1 MKKLHLNNRAKWSKS
16 IIFSLVFLVLGFMLS
31 YSYSLSKSQEETG
44 DFTGGA
50 FFEQEEQYRKELIE
64 QQERNKA
71 LREELG
77 EKQAAV
83 QKFEQSFLEGESHET
98 DFAKE
103 AEALRHALGL
113 LPVQGSG
120 LVVTLQDGAYNPD
133 SVNPNDYI
141 VHESHIFQ
149 VINELYISGAEA
161 VSINGQRIHAN
172 SHIVCTGPVITVD
185 GVQYPAP
192 FIISAIGKP
201 DVLASSMKLAGGV
214 MDQLVNDNV
223 VVTLDEGQTI
233 SMPAFLT
240 ES

>member
-1 MKKLHLNNRAKWSKS
+1 MKKSPRNNRSKFSKS
-16 IIFSLVFLVLGFMLS
+16 IIFSLVFLVLGFMFS
-31 YSYSLSKSQEETG
+31 YSYSLSKSQERSSE
-44 DFTGGA
+44 FTGGA

-71 LREELG
+71 LREEL
-77 EKQAAV
+77 EKKQAAV
-83 QKFEQSFLEGESHET
+83 QEFEQSFSEGESRNT
-98 DFAKE
+98 DYAEE
-103 AEALRHALGL
+103 AEELRRVLGL
-113 LPVQGSG
+113 LPVEGSG
-120 LVVTLQDGAYNPD
+120 LTVTLQDGEYNPS
-133 SVNPNDYI
+133 SVDPNDYI

-185 GVQYPAP
+185 GVKYPAP
-192 FIISAIGKP
+192 FTIAAIGKP
-201 DVLASSMKLAGGV
+201 DVLASSIKLPGGV

-233 SMPAFLT
+233 FMPAFLT

>member
-1 MKKLHLNNRAKWSKS
+1 MKKPQQNNRSKFSKS
-16 IIFSLVFLVLGFMLS
+16 IVFSLVFLVLGFMFA
-31 YSYSLSKSQEETG
+31 YSYSISKSQEGSGDYTG
-44 DFTGGA
+44 NA

-64 QQERNKA
+64 QQERNKE
-71 LREELG
+71 LREEL
-77 EKQAAV
+77 EKKQTEV
-83 QKFEQSFLEGESHET
+83 QQFEKSFSEGESNNT
-98 DFAKE
+98 DYAAE
-103 AEALRHALGL
+103 AEKLRRTLGM
-113 LPVQGSG
+113 LPVEGSG
-120 LVVTLQDGAYNPD
+120 LTVTLQDGQYDPN

-161 VSINGQRIHAN
+161 ISINGQRIHAN

-192 FIISAIGKP
+192 FTIAAIGKP
-201 DVLASSMKLAGGV
+201 DVLAASMKLAGGV